1 MNKIQGSVNEQYS
14 MLWDYCDALKESN
27 PGTTV
32 KMQLSQEAENPQ
44 FQRLYICFSACK
56 KGWLT
61 SCRRVIGLD
70 GCHIKGPHEG
80 QLLVAIGIDADN
92 LMFSIAYT
100 AIESECAAT
109 WSWFLEFLGEN
120 LEIANSQTITWITDK
135 RKGLVDAVNDVFPN
149 SKHRF
154 CVRHLYNNFKLS
166 S

>member
-1 MNKIQGSVNEQYS
+1 MNKIQGSVEEQYS
-14 MLWDYCDALKESN
+14 ILLVYYEALKESN
-27 PGTTV
+27 SGTKV
-32 KMQLSQEAENPQ
+32 KMKLSPEADNPQ
-44 FQRLYICFSACK
+44 FYRLYICFVACK
-56 KGWLT
+56 KEWLVG
-61 SCRRVIGLD
+61 CRRVNRLD
-70 GCHIKGPHEG
+70 DCHIKGPHEG

-135 RKGLVDAVNDVFPN
+135 QKGLVDAVNDVFPN